1 MRLLI
6 QLSTPRDVS
15 LLRAF
20 RVVFC
25 FNYFKGLNMLI
36 VGAQVFPVDLR
47 VAPATKSLFDLH
59 AFERVSV
66 PGISVLLT
74 MKRFPVRLA
83 MVLSPE

>member
-1 MRLLI
+1 
-6 QLSTPRDVS
+6 
-15 LLRAF
+15 
-20 RVVFC
+20 
-25 FNYFKGLNMLI
+25 MLI
-36 VGAQVFPVDLR
+36 AGAQVLPADLR

-74 MKRFPVRLA
+74 MKHFPVRLA